1 MEKIFTM
8 RAGLRTLTMAA
19 LVAGYAQAGA
29 AELIVNGGFEAD
41 ASETYTPM
49 GWHVIEDGQLGG
61 VLATGA
67 TTSSATGWNVN
78 GPANGRYF
86 GLVEATAPSRN
97 ALIQSFVA
105 PQLSNA
111 TLSFSL
117 FMASPQ
123 APIVVDPA
131 GLDFTVLGDNQHVR
145 VDLLSASA
153 GNFDTGASVVGSF
166 DISSVTDTWGSY
178 NFDVTHFLAS
188 GGSYQLRFANVA
200 NRGQLQLGV
209 DNVSLEVTAVP
220 EPESYAMLLAGLG
233 LLGAIARRRSI

>member
-1 MEKIFTM
+1 MEKIITK
-8 RAGLRTLTMAA
+8 RAGLRALTMAA
-19 LVAGYAQAGA
+19 LVVGYAQAGA

-41 ASETYTPM
+41 ALETYTPAS
-49 GWHVIEDGQLGG
+49 WNVIEDGQWGG
-61 VLATGA
+61 VLATGD
-67 TTSSATGWNVN
+67 TVSSATGWNVN
-78 GPANGRYF
+78 GPAHGGYF
-86 GLVEATAPSRN
+86 GLVEATTPSRN

-123 APIVVDPA
+123 ASFAVDPA
-131 GLDFTVLGDNQHVR
+131 GLDYTVEGDNQHVR

-153 GNFDTGASVVGSF
+153 GNFDTGASVIASF
-166 DISSVTDTWGSY
+166 NVASATENWGSY
-178 NFDVTHFLAS
+178 NFDVTNYLTA

-209 DNVSLEVTAVP
+209 DDVSLQVTAVP